1 MTPFAFNS
9 PHASTGFLVWQMSN
23 LWQRHIREALESFD
37 LTHVQ
42 FVLLAGL
49 LWLKDHDDE
58 DVSQAQLA
66 NFVKAD
72 VMMTSKVV
80 RSLEEK
86 GLLER
91 SLHPGD
97 TRAKSLRLTQQGREL
112 LSRAIPIVEICD
124 AQFFQS
130 LGAQA
135 AQFNA
140 QLLAIIRAG
149 TPT

>member
-23 LWQRHIREALESFD
+23 VWQRQIRVALEPFG

-42 FVLLAGL
+42 FALLAGL
-49 LWLKDHDDE
+49 LWLKDHNDE

-66 NFVKAD
+66 QFVKAD

-80 RSLEEK
+80 RSLAEK
-86 GLLER
+86 GLLAR
-91 SLHPGD
+91 SAHAGD
-97 TRAKSLRLTQQGREL
+97 TRAKSLQLTQKGREL
-112 LSRAIPIVEICD
+112 LLQAIPTVEACD
-124 AQFFQS
+124 ARFFQV

-140 QLLAIIRAG
+140 QLLAIIG
-149 TPT
+149 GDPT